1 VSETI
6 IDHGYV
12 PEEHAP
18 DPVVSHGDPTMPGKI
33 GIWLFLASE
42 IMFFI
47 GILGTYIILR
57 SGSPEVFAAHAH
69 VLSKTAA
76 GINTLVLILSSLTV
90 ALAVDAAQKGNRS
103 RTAAMLGIT
112 LACAVMFL
120 VIKYIEYSDKLG
132 TLDGSS
138 LGHQTLVH
146 TEGKQSFVY
155 DGHVHPAH
163 KHTADGKGEELD
175 PDRIEITGY
184 RMPAPEIGL
193 NLHSISEHDI
203 RERSGQKEEETW
215 TLDRK
220 GIGSAVRYGPQKN
233 IFFSCY
239 FALTGVHGLHVVGG
253 LIPIGIL
260 CIQALRGKIL
270 PYHIEYTGLYWHFVD
285 LVWIFLFPL
294 LYLI

>member
-1 VSETI
+1 MSETI
-6 IDHGYV
+6 LDHGYV

-18 DPVVSHGDPTMPGKI
+18 DPVVGHGDPTMPGKI

-57 SGSPEVFAAHAH
+57 SGSPEMFAAHAH
-69 VLSKTAA
+69 VLSKTFA

-90 ALAVDAAQKGNRS
+90 ALAVDAAQKGNAP
-103 RTAAMLGIT
+103 RTAALLGVT
-112 LACAVMFL
+112 LVCAIGFL
-120 VIKYIEYSDKLG
+120 GIKYIEYTDKLG
-132 TLDGSS
+132 DPFGHS

-146 TEGKQSFVY
+146 TQGKQSFVY
-155 DGHVHPAH
+155 DGHVHPEG
-163 KHTADGKGEELD
+163 ADHIKL
-175 PDRIEITGY
+175 TGY

-193 NLHSISEHDI
+193 NLHAISEHEIKD
-203 RERSGQKEEETW
+203 RSGQKEEETW
-215 TLDRK
+215 TLDKK
-220 GIGSAVRYGPQKN
+220 GVGSALRYGPQKN

-239 FALTGVHGLHVVGG
+239 YALTGIHGLHVVGG
-253 LIPIGIL
+253 IIPITIL
-260 CIQALRGKIL
+260 LIHSLRGKVL
-270 PYHIEYTGLYWHFVD
+270 AHHIEYTGLYWHFVD

>member
-6 IDHGYV
+6 ADHAYT

-18 DPVVSHGDPTMPGKI
+18 DPVVSHGDPTRPGKI

-57 SGSPEVFAAHAH
+57 SGAPEMFAAHAH

-76 GINTLVLILSSLTV
+76 GINTLVLIGSSLTV

-103 RTAAMLGIT
+103 RTIAMLAATIV
-112 LACAVMFL
+112 CAFGFL
-120 VIKYIEYSDKLG
+120 VIKYIEYTDKLG
-132 TLDGSS
+132 DPWGHS

-146 TEGKQSFVY
+146 TQGGQTFVY
-155 DGHVHPAH
+155 DGHVHAH
-163 KHTADGKGEELD
+163 GADS
-175 PDRIEITGY
+175 IEVKGY
-184 RMPAPEIGL
+184 RMAPPEQGL
-193 NLHSISEHDI
+193 NLHTISEHEI
-203 RERSGQKEEETW
+203 KLASGQKEEQIW
-215 TLDRK
+215 TLEKK
-220 GIGSAVRYGPQKN
+220 GLGSSLRYGPTKN

-239 FALTGVHGLHVVGG
+239 YALTGVHGVHVVGG
-253 LIPIGIL
+253 IIPMVIL
-260 CIQALRGKIL
+260 LVHALRGKVL
-270 PYHIEYTGLYWHFVD
+270 PHHIEYTGLYWHFVD

>member
-1 VSETI
+1 MSETI
-6 IDHGYV
+6 ADHAYT

-57 SGSPEVFAAHAH
+57 SGAPEMFAAHAH

-76 GINTLVLILSSLTV
+76 GINTLVLIGSSLTV

-103 RTAAMLGIT
+103 RTIAMLAATIV
-112 LACAVMFL
+112 CAFGFL
-120 VIKYIEYSDKLG
+120 VIKYIEYTDKLG
-132 TLDGSS
+132 DPWGHA

-146 TEGKQSFVY
+146 TQGGQTFVY
-155 DGHVHPAH
+155 DGHVHA
-163 KHTADGKGEELD
+163 KGADAVEL
-175 PDRIEITGY
+175 TGY
-184 RMPAPEIGL
+184 RMAPPAQGL
-193 NLHSISEHDI
+193 NLHTISEHEI
-203 RERSGQKEEETW
+203 AQASGQKEPQTW
-215 TLDRK
+215 TLDKK
-220 GIGSAVRYGPQKN
+220 GLGSALRYGPSKN
-233 IFFSCY
+233 IFFACY
-239 FALTGVHGLHVVGG
+239 YALTGVHGVHVVGG
-253 LIPIGIL
+253 IIPMVILLIH
-260 CIQALRGKIL
+260 ALRGKVL
-270 PYHIEYTGLYWHFVD
+270 AHHIEYTGLYWHFVD

>member
-1 VSETI
+1 MSETI

-57 SGSPEVFAAHAH
+57 SGAPEMFASHAK
-69 VLSKTAA
+69 VLNKTAA

-90 ALAVDAAQKGNRS
+90 ALAVDAAQRGLRS

-112 LACAVMFL
+112 LACAVTFL
-120 VIKYIEYSDKLG
+120 GIKYIEYSDKLG
-132 TLDGSS
+132 TLSGHS

-155 DGHVHPAH
+155 DGHVHPEG
-163 KHTADGKGEELD
+163 ADQIK
-175 PDRIEITGY
+175 ITGY

-193 NLHSISEHDI
+193 NLHAISEHDI
-203 RERSGQKEEETW
+203 KDRSGQKEEETW
-215 TLDRK
+215 TLDKK

-233 IFFSCY
+233 LFFSCY
-239 FALTGVHGLHVVGG
+239 YATTGVHALHVIGG

-260 CIQALRGKIL
+260 CVQALRGKVL